1 MYDWDYVF
9 LEHFIKAIILSQ
21 RKLIYKCFV
30 LFHSLSSVEN
40 HWKDESLREVYEII
54 IYYAVKV
61 LVLFVIY

>member
-21 RKLIYKCFV
+21 RKLIHKRFV
-30 LFHSLSSVEN
+30 LIHSLSSVEN